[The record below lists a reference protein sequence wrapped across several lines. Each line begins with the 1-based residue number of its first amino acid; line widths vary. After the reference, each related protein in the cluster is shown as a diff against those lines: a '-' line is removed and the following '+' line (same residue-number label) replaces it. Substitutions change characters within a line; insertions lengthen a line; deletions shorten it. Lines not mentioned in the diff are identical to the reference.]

1 MKKHLDLGCGKTP
14 RNPYNREIIFG
25 IDIREI
31 NNLES
36 QIPIFQANLSI
47 EPIPFPDNYFDSV
60 SAYDFFEHVPRVALD
75 FSSKTSYFPFIEL
88 MNEIYRV
95 LKPDGLLYAV
105 TPGFP
110 NEKSFRDP
118 THVNIITSKTSRYF
132 TLPHLQAAMYGFQGE
147 FEMVRNIWIHPRDEY
162 HPRKHGIF
170 KFLRNLVERLTG
182 ESSHILWEFRA
193 KKAKD
198 YIQNLK

>member
-1 MKKHLDLGCGKTP
+1 MTKHLDLGCGKTP
-14 RNPYNREIIFG
+14 RNPYNRETIFG

-36 QIPIFQANLSI
+36 TVSIVQANLSV
-47 EPIPFPDNYFDSV
+47 ESIPFPDDYFDSV
-60 SAYDFFEHVPRVALD
+60 SAYDFFEHIPRVALD
-75 FSSKTSYFPFIEL
+75 FGSKTSRFPFVEL

-95 LKPDGLLYAV
+95 LKPGGLLYAI

-132 TLPHLQAAMYGFQGE
+132 TVPHLHAAMYGFTGE
-147 FEMVRNIWIHPRDEY
+147 FEVVRKIWVHPRAEY
-162 HPRKHGIF
+162 HPHKPGIF
-170 KFLRNLVERLTG
+170 NLVRNLAERLVG
-182 ESSHILWEFRA
+182 ECSHILWEFRA
-193 KKAKD
+193 KKS
-198 YIQNLK
+198 